1 VFLSVSYVAI
11 QRILQLV
18 SLLLRS
24 TEFKELE
31 IVVLRHQLAVPRR
44 QVRRPAFRPADRLF
58 LAAVSRRLPPA
69 RLTSFLITTASP
81 ISRPGQKPLTLPW

>member
-31 IVVLRHQLAVPRR
+31 IVVLRHHWRSCD
-44 QVRRPAFRPADRLF
+44 VRS
-58 LAAVSRRLPPA
+58 VGRRL
-69 RLTSFLITTASP
+69 SP
-81 ISRPGQKPLTLPW
+81 QTDCS